1 MGQTLGS
8 YCIWVTD
15 MDRAVYFWET
25 LMGLD
30 VQLHTDLGT
39 IKEVVLASNDGGS
52 RLQLAHDTERDAPL
66 DHGYSLWKLYV
77 NTDDCEGVYKR
88 ADRRGVRVGQR
99 AAPTRSVAGRRRV
112 HQGLR
117 RLHRRARPARPGVAA
132 RQLVTR

>member
-1 MGQTLGS
+1 MGQQLGS

-25 LMGLD
+25 LIGLD

-39 IKEVVLASNDGGS
+39 IKEVVLASNEGGS
-52 RLQLAHDTERDAPL
+52 RLQLAHDTGRDAPL

-88 ADRRGVRVGQR
+88 AIDAGCE
-99 AAPTRSVAGRRRV
+99 SVSEP
-112 HQGLR
+112 R
-117 RLHRRARPARPGVAA
+117 RLDRWPVVVAFIKDFDGYTVE
-132 RQLVTR
+132 LVQRDPE